1 MDKES
6 ALALQVD
13 LWCLDML
20 RDETVTGYCKM
31 GIVVSR
37 GAQSQAIRGWVL
49 LLLFFIVS
57 SALEINS
64 AILVDILL
72 KPSLSGLLNLCI
84 MLWRTSIAVGLVPGR
99 HADR

>member
-1 MDKES
+1 
-6 ALALQVD
+6 
-13 LWCLDML
+13 
-20 RDETVTGYCKM
+20 
-31 GIVVSR
+31 
-37 GAQSQAIRGWVL
+37 
-49 LLLFFIVS
+49 
-57 SALEINS
+57 LEINS